1 MKIKKNIKGIIAVA
15 VLVVVGVAFFAVYAG
30 SKTTNEGSKAYSIE
44 VVTADGESTII
55 EATTEKEYLQDA
67 MDELTEDGK
76 LSYDG
81 IDQTAG
87 FMIQEINGERAV
99 YEEDGSYWSIYV
111 NGDYGTLGINAQ
123 PVTDGDE
130 YKFAHEIF

>member
-1 MKIKKNIKGIIAVA
+1 MEAKKNIKGIIAIA
-15 VLVVVGVAFFAVYAG
+15 VLIIVAVAFFAVYAG
-30 SKTTNEGSKAYSIE
+30 SNKATEGIKAYSVE
-44 VVTADGESTII
+44 VVAADGESTVI
-55 EATTEKEYLQDA
+55 EATTDKEYLQDA
-67 MDELTEDGK
+67 MDELAATGK

-111 NGDYGTLGINAQ
+111 NGEYGTLGINAQ
-123 PVTDGDE
+123 PIADGDE
-130 YKFAHEIF
+130 YKFAHEKF